1 MINKTRAC
9 VTDLFHNYITA
20 VNLSRQFVFHK
31 RLKNHIVSFGL
42 HFFVFLYL
50 SFFVETTHFLSPIGC
65 CLYFATHPAERW
77 IPQDGCMAVISATD
91 SSHTDTTLM
100 YLHLSVAR
108 TQLPPRRAHSTFCAN
123 TFSFFQVHQVF
134 SPAALSRVQGN
145 THSCWPVGD
154 ILAGR

>member
-50 SFFVETTHFLSPIGC
+50 SFFVETTHFLSLIGC

-91 SSHTDTTLM
+91 SSHTDTHHTNVFTPQCGKDTTATQTGSFHLLCK
-100 YLHLSVAR
+100 YLFPGASGFLTSC
-108 TQLPPRRAHSTFCAN
+108 S
-123 TFSFFQVHQVF
+123 
-134 SPAALSRVQGN
+134 VQGN